1 MTNHDALK
9 PNSEAESNAYPLKRS
24 ARDAWITRRR
34 GAKNQVDPQIPY
46 AFISEEEPDAAGR
59 MVRISTLFLTNR
71 ECPWKCVMCDLW
83 RNTLDES
90 VPLGAIPA
98 QIDYAL
104 ARLPAAAQIKLY
116 NSGSFFDPRAIPRD
130 EYAAIAGRL
139 HAFERVIVEC
149 HPALVTNPVL
159 QFQKLLTGPLEI
171 AIGLETAHPEALDR
185 LNKGMT
191 LDQFSRAAGFLR
203 EHRMDLRVFLLVH
216 PPFVARVEAGEWVR
230 RSIDYSFESGAS
242 VVSLIP
248 TRGGNG
254 AMDALITS
262 GDFIE
267 PRLADLEQAV
277 EYGIKLQRGR
287 VFADLWDLERF
298 SSCEVCF
305 GRRRARLDHMNRS
318 QSIEPVIPCDSCGYA
333 P

>member
-9 PNSEAESNAYPLKRS
+9 PQSDAESNAYPLQRS
-24 ARDAWITRRR
+24 ARDTWITSRR

-90 VPLGAIPA
+90 VPPGAIPA

-104 ARLPAAAQIKLY
+104 ARLPAASQIKLY

-130 EYAAIAGRL
+130 EYAVITGRL

-159 QFQKLLTGPLEI
+159 QFQKLLTGQLEI
-171 AIGLETAHPEALDR
+171 AIGLETAHLEALNR

-191 LDQFSRAAGFLR
+191 LDQFSRAADFLR

-216 PPFVARVEAGEWVR
+216 PPFVAPVEAGEWVR

-254 AMDALITS
+254 AMDALIAS
-262 GDFIE
+262 GEFVE

-277 EYGIKLQRGR
+277 EYGIKIQRGR
-287 VFADLWDLERF
+287 VFADLWDLDRF
-298 SSCEVCF
+298 SNCEVCF
-305 GRRRARLDHMNRS
+305 ERRRARLDQMNRL
-318 QSIEPVIPCDSCGYA
+318 QSIEPVIPCDSCGYT

>member
-9 PNSEAESNAYPLKRS
+9 PNAEAESEIYPLQRS
-24 ARDAWITRRR
+24 ARDGWITSRR

-90 VPLGAIPA
+90 VPPGAILA
-98 QIDYAL
+98 QIDHAL

-116 NSGSFFDPRAIPRD
+116 NSGSFFDLRAIPRD

-191 LDQFSRAAGFLR
+191 LDQFSRAADFLR

-216 PPFVARVEAGEWVR
+216 PPFVARVQADEWVR

-254 AMDALITS
+254 AMDALIAS
-262 GDFIE
+262 GDFVE

-287 VFADLWDLERF
+287 VFADLWDLDRF
-298 SSCEVCF
+298 SNCEVCF
-305 GRRRARLDHMNRS
+305 GHRRARLDHMNCS
-318 QSIEPVIPCDSCGYA
+318 QSIEPVIACDSCGYA